1 MLLTFKSAILPRV
14 FQIKYV
20 LYITANFDRSHRQ
33 VTKLLMPLSSRVT
46 FFFLIKINFTPGYIS
61 LF

>member
-20 LYITANFDRSHRQ
+20 LYITASFDRSHRQ

-46 FFFLIKINFTPGYIS
+46 FFSS
-61 LF
+61 LK